1 MNTFLQ
7 TLTIRS
13 LIVSAFIALA
23 TLAMPAAPAYAG
35 TTTDTDNNNATC
47 ATNDATKTGI
57 RSGIKCAKSG
67 DQKANLGNV
76 IETVTNVLLFIIGA
90 VSVIMI
96 IIGGIKY
103 VLSNGDASQVTS
115 AKNTILYAVI
125 GLVVALLAYA
135 IVNFVI
141 DSFMNNN
148 GTSQERT

>member
-7 TLTIRS
+7 TLTARS
-13 LIVSAFIALA
+13 LIVSAFIALSA
-23 TLAMPAAPAYAG
+23 LALPAAPVYAG
-35 TTTDTDNNNATC
+35 DDDDNTAVC

-57 RSGIKCAKSG
+57 RSGIKCAKST
-67 DQKANLGNV
+67 DQRGNLGNV

-96 IIGGIKY
+96 IVGGIKY

-135 IVNFVI
+135 IVKFTI
-141 DSFMNNN
+141 DSFTNN
-148 GTSQERT
+148 GGSAQERT

>member
-1 MNTFLQ
+1 MNTFLP

-13 LIVSAFIALA
+13 LMVSAFIALA
-23 TLAMPAAPAYAG
+23 ALAMPAAPVHAG
-35 TTTDTDNNNATC
+35 DDDTNTATC

-57 RSGIKCAKSG
+57 KSGIKCAKST
-67 DQKANLGNV
+67 DQRGNLGNV

-141 DSFMNNN
+141 DSFMNN
-148 GTSQERT
+148 GESAQERT

>member
-1 MNTFLQ
+1 MNTLLQ
-7 TLTIRS
+7 TLTVRS

-23 TLAMPAAPAYAG
+23 ALAMPAVPAYA
-35 TTTDTDNNNATC
+35 TDADDNNATC

-57 RSGIKCAKSG
+57 KSGIKCAKST
-67 DQKANLGNV
+67 DQRGNLGNV

-141 DSFMNNN
+141 DSFMNN
-148 GTSQERT
+148 GESAQERT